1 MRRVTMFLLAAAIT
15 GCGMVSQ
22 EDAKIKA
29 RNEAEDAAVKRM
41 IAVQGDTIPGHPK
54 LTELG
59 KVQGVC
65 GRAPAYDDDSS
76 SASVGLKHA
85 AYDRFG
91 DKVDGI
97 IRVDSF
103 FVIGNAASP
112 VMEPGS
118 SEGHLECRGV
128 AVHFEPG

>member
-1 MRRVTMFLLAAAIT
+1 MRRVTMFLLAAAIA

-76 SASVGLKHA
+76 SASVEAFWRIFSAKRKRTRPRSWAVVEAQGPFSKA
-85 AYDRFG
+85 AF
-91 DKVDGI
+91 
-97 IRVDSF
+97 
-103 FVIGNAASP
+103 AAATARST
-112 VMEPGS
+112 S
-118 SEGHLECRGV
+118 
-128 AVHFEPG
+128 